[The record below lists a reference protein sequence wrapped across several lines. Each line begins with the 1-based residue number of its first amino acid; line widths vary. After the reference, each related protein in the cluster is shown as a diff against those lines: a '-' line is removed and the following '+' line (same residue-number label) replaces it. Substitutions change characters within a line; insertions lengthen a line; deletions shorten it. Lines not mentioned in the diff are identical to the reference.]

1 MRVGVLALPVQ
12 CILIEAIIQLHLA
25 PYGLLPASQPNA
37 ACMHA
42 SGAPSFACE
51 LKWTLGMV
59 ADVEAVMMHL
69 LPVAAAS
76 LALAAVFALACSTS
90 Q

>member
-1 MRVGVLALPVQ
+1 MQ

-51 LKWTLGMV
+51 LRWTLGMV
-59 ADVEAVMMHL
+59 ADVEVMVVHL
-69 LPVAAAS
+69 LLATATGLAPV
-76 LALAAVFALACSTS
+76 VVPALACNTS